1 MASAKPNPKG
11 DAVAAR
17 QSTKISAS
25 KILLLASASFAA
37 LSGLCPAQAVLPTDF
52 LDFATTGSLSAW
64 TTYSTV
70 TTTNSTDNLTL
81 LNPNTGVHT
90 PFQLTPAANE
100 YMAKIY
106 PVTSTS
112 PSCAT
117 PTNCSAIDTLMGLNS
132 GTLSNIF
139 NPLPVDHTNSKRATN
154 FAIMTETV
162 SLTAGTYTFYWSF
175 ASGDYPDYN
184 DGVLFAIKG
193 NDAQTAS
200 VETVSVL
207 ASTGTTTNKTGGA
220 QADTVV
226 VGDNGTTQWTAHTFS
241 LDTAGTYQVSF
252 AAYNWGDTYDL
263 NVPTFYIGAHAG
275 TVVNLSSASPID
287 TNAAYYSTAGLGS
300 TVTPDFKGGTLRVVD
315 TGVVSS
321 AFTVEASGGTIDAF
335 GNAGTFSGTFE
346 GAGGLTISDS
356 IGGGK
361 VVFTGTAA
369 YSGNTT
375 ISQGATLQ
383 IGNGGTT
390 GSITGNVADNG
401 TLIFNRG
408 DTITF
413 ANAISGDGSVVQ
425 AGNGTLI
432 LTGENTYT
440 GGTTI
445 AAGTLQIG
453 DGNTSGSIDGDIT
466 NNGALIFNRSD
477 ATTYMGFIS
486 GTGSLTQAG
495 AGVLTLTGENTYTGG
510 TTIAAGTLQIG
521 NGEAAGSITGDVTNN
536 GALVFD
542 RSDVATYAGT
552 ITGTGSLT
560 QAGTGTLVLTGANT
574 YTGGTT
580 IATGTLQIGN
590 GGTSGSVTG
599 DITNNTALIFNR
611 SDAVTYAGV
620 ISGTGSLTQ
629 AGPGTLVLT
638 GANTY
643 TGGTTIATGTLQIG
657 NGGTSGSITGD
668 ITNNTTL
675 IFNRS
680 DAVTYAGVISGTGSM
695 IQAGSGA
702 LILTGTNT
710 YSGGT
715 SIADGTTLQL
725 GNGGQSGS
733 IVGNVINNGALIYN
747 RSNVAAFD
755 GVISSS
761 GSLHIV
767 RGGLALTGNNTYSGG
782 TTVDSGAVLQVGAGG
797 STGSFTGNVV
807 NNGTVVFARDNS
819 LSYGGAISGT
829 GNVNVSSGT
838 VILTGSSTY
847 TGGTSIASGSTLQLG
862 DGGTTGSITGNV
874 VNHGILAFN
883 RSDTV
888 VFTGNVT
895 GDGTLVQSG
904 TGKVIVTTNYTGKT
918 MVNSGTLQIGNG
930 ATSGT
935 VTGNIVN
942 NATVVYGQ
950 AATTTYSGVISG
962 SGGVAVAGG
971 GIVILNGANT
981 YTGPTTVTA
990 GSLVIGDVSHP
1001 GSGVAGT
1008 VTVSG
1013 AAMIGGYGVIGG
1025 SLVANGGI
1033 VSPGNSIGTL
1043 TVAGNYAP
1051 NSAATLKI
1059 EVSPAANDKL
1069 VVGGKAQLG
1078 GTLALSLQPGTYST
1092 SLKSILT
1099 AGSVSGTFSTVTYSG
1114 GDAGMAYGVVYGAQ
1128 EVDLAMTPKS
1138 SGQIYGDI
1146 VTQTLD
1152 TAEELNDATIGR
1164 LNITTAAGWSAW
1176 SKALSGASH
1185 TQGDAG
1191 LADFNSQLWGVI
1203 SGADYQFSQGSK
1215 VSGVFSYTRNQI
1227 GVHGEGDKA
1236 SVEGYFFALAGHVP
1250 VDAFAFDVTGFVQH
1264 NIVDTRRNE
1273 GGVGNASGSTSN
1285 LVGGGSVQASYSIDD
1300 LKPFMRLTVARIGTD
1315 SFKEAGALGFAVGS
1329 QALTSVRGSLGLE
1342 ASHLFVTENGT
1353 RLLPHFM
1360 IGMEDE
1366 FGDTGRDTAITFAS
1380 TDFTAPAPSPERYSA
1395 LLGAG
1400 LTATLQDKLELSLE
1414 TRGRISA
1421 NQYGGILSVGAK
1433 YKF

>member
-1 MASAKPNPKG
+1 
-11 DAVAAR
+11 
-17 QSTKISAS
+17 
-25 KILLLASASFAA
+25 
-37 LSGLCPAQAVLPTDF
+37 VLPPDYLGFT
-52 LDFATTGSLSAW
+52 TTGSLSAW
-64 TTYSTV
+64 TTYGTV

-81 LNPNTGVHT
+81 TNPHT
-90 PFQLTPAANE
+90 AVQTAFQLTPAANE

-106 PVTSTS
+106 PVTITS

-117 PTNCSAIDTLMGLNS
+117 PTNCSAIDSLMGLSS
-132 GTLSNIF
+132 GTLSDIF
-139 NPLPVDHTNSKRATN
+139 NPLPVDNTNSKRATN

-162 SLTAGTYTFYWSF
+162 SLAAGSYTFYWSY

-184 DGVLFAIKG
+184 DGVLFALSG
-193 NDAQTAS
+193 SGAN
-200 VETVSVL
+200 TVSVL
-207 ASTGTTTNKTGGA
+207 ANTGATVNKTGGA

-226 VGDNGTTQWTAHTFS
+226 VGDNGTTQWTAHTFT
-241 LDTAGTYQVSF
+241 LATAGTYQVSF

-263 NVPTFYIGAHAG
+263 NVPTLYIGAHAG
-275 TVVNLSSASPID
+275 TMVNLSAASPID

-300 TVTPDFKGGTLRVVD
+300 TVTPDFKGGTLRVAASGAFSN
-315 TGVVSS
+315 T
-321 AFTVEASGGTIDAF
+321 FTVEASGGTIDAY
-335 GNAGTFSGTFE
+335 GNTGIFSGVMS

-356 IGGGK
+356 LGGGM
-361 VVFTGTAA
+361 VVFTGANN
-369 YSGNTT
+369 YEGGTT
-375 ISQGATLQ
+375 INAGAVLQ
-383 IGNGGTT
+383 LGAGETT
-390 GSITGNVADNG
+390 GSITGD
-401 TLIFNRG
+401 
-408 DTITF
+408 
-413 ANAISGDGSVVQ
+413 VV
-425 AGNGTLI
+425 
-432 LTGENTYT
+432 
-440 GGTTI
+440 
-445 AAGTLQIG
+445 
-453 DGNTSGSIDGDIT
+453 
-466 NNGALIFNRSD
+466 NNGALVFNRSD
-477 ATTYMGFIS
+477 ELTYTGFIS
-486 GTGSLTQAG
+486 GTGSLIQAG
-495 AGVLTLTGENTYTGG
+495 PGTLVLTGENTYTGG

-521 NGEAAGSITGDVTNN
+521 NGEMA
-536 GALVFD
+536 
-542 RSDVATYAGT
+542 
-552 ITGTGSLT
+552 
-560 QAGTGTLVLTGANT
+560 
-574 YTGGTT
+574 
-580 IATGTLQIGN
+580 
-590 GGTSGSVTG
+590 
-599 DITNNTALIFNR
+599 
-611 SDAVTYAGV
+611 
-620 ISGTGSLTQ
+620 
-629 AGPGTLVLT
+629 
-638 GANTY
+638 
-643 TGGTTIATGTLQIG
+643 
-657 NGGTSGSITGD
+657 GSITGD

-675 IFNRS
+675 VFNRS
-680 DAVTYAGVISGTGSM
+680 DAVTYAGAISGTGSM

-747 RSNVAAFD
+747 RSNVDAFN

-797 STGSFTGNVV
+797 STGSFMGNVV

-819 LSYGGAISGT
+819 LSYGGVISGS
-829 GNVNVSSGT
+829 GSVNVNSGT
-838 VILTGSSTY
+838 VVLTGSSTY
-847 TGGTSIASGSTLQLG
+847 TGGTNIASGSTLQLG
-862 DGGTTGSITGNV
+862 NGGTTGSITGNV

-888 VFTGNVT
+888 VFTGNVA
-895 GDGTLVQSG
+895 GDGTLVQNG

-918 MVNSGTLQIGNG
+918 IVNSGVLQIGEG

-942 NATVVYGQ
+942 SATVVYGQ

-1001 GSGVAGT
+1001 GSGVVGT

-1043 TVAGNYAP
+1043 TVAGDYAP
-1051 NSAATLKI
+1051 NSASTLKI
-1059 EVSPAANDKL
+1059 ELSPTANDKL
-1069 VVGGKAQLG
+1069 VVGGKAQLA

-1092 SLKSILT
+1092 SLRSILT
-1099 AGSVSGTFSTVTYSG
+1099 AGSVSGTFSSVTYSG

-1152 TAEELNDATIGR
+1152 TAEELNDVTIDR
-1164 LNITTAAGWSAW
+1164 LNTTTAAGWSAW

-1185 TQGDAG
+1185 TDGDAG

-1236 SVEGYFFALAGHVP
+1236 SVEGYFFALAGHIP
-1250 VDAFAFDVTGFVQH
+1250 VNAFAFDVTGFVQH
-1264 NIVDTRRNE
+1264 NIVDTVRIE
-1273 GGVGNASGSTSN
+1273 GGLGNASGSTSN

-1300 LKPFMRLTVARIGTD
+1300 LKPFMRLTVASIGTD
-1315 SFKEAGALGFAVGS
+1315 SLKEAGALGFAVGS
-1329 QALTSVRGSLGLE
+1329 KTLTSVRGSLGLE

-1366 FGDTGRDTAITFAS
+1366 FGETGRETAITFAS

-1395 LLGAG
+1395 LFGAG

-1421 NQYGGILSVGAK
+1421 NQYSGTLSVGAK